1 MTKRRK
7 YEIEDRKYRIQEYLN
22 GLPYDDYRIAKNKLP
37 LALGVSKRTF
47 ERWMYLTTGDKL
59 EIPAD
64 KLAIIA
70 KYLGKQIEEFFNYK
84 VPQFNT
90 AKLKALK
97 NEELINR
104 LNLTR

>member
-7 YEIEDRKYRIQEYLN
+7 YAVEERKYKIQEFLN

-47 ERWMYLTTGDKL
+47 ERWMYLTNEDRL
-59 EIPAD
+59 EVPAD

-70 KYLGKQIEEFFNYK
+70 KYLDKKMEEFFNYK

-90 AKLKALK
+90 AKLRALE
-97 NEELINR
+97 NEKLIAQ